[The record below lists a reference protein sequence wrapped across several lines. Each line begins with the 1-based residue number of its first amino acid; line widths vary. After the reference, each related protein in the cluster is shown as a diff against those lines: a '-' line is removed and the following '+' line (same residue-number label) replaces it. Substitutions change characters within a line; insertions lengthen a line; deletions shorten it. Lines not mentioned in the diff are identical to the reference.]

1 MIPKPHNFW
10 TQLFMVNVKGYV
22 SSNFTKSFLT
32 IFLPFFLIISLVYL
46 VKISSLTAKI
56 QISFSELLTLYSY
69 SVPDIVFYTLPLSF
83 VAALANVLLKLSQD
97 NELIALYSLGLK
109 ASKVLKPLLLLGI
122 LFSLLLAS
130 ISFLAMPLSKQLY
143 KEFKT
148 SKQSEAKLNIV
159 PGKLGQKFGNYYIY
173 VKEKKGAAFQN
184 IVIYNRTKK
193 DEEQFFS
200 SQKGKLNKKNNIT
213 SLRLNDGYGYTYTQE
228 KLQQAKYKS
237 LEVFDT
243 TQNKAFTFENIV
255 TLWSKATTD
264 IKMLRRILFF
274 IFVSLIPFLSVYLV
288 ASFTMINPRY
298 QKNHSFVV
306 IFITT
311 LVLYTLASS
320 LEKWGTFPL
329 LFIVIITLYFF
340 GRWLFKKRV
349 TRYF

>member
-1 MIPKPHNFW
+1 
-10 TQLFMVNVKGYV
+10 MVNVKAYI

-32 IFLPFFLIISLVYL
+32 IFLPFFLIISLVFL
-46 VKISSLTAKI
+46 VKISRLTSKI
-56 QISFSELLTLYSY
+56 QIDFLEILQLYSY
-69 SVPDIVFYTLPLSF
+69 SIPEIIFYTLPLSF
-83 VAALANVLLKLSQD
+83 IAALANMLQKLSQE
-97 NELIALYSLGLK
+97 NELIALYALGLK
-109 ASKVLKPLLLLGI
+109 ANKVLRSALLLGV
-122 LFSLLLAS
+122 LFSLLLLA
-130 ISFLAMPLSKQLY
+130 ISLLAMPLSKQFY

-148 SKQSEAKLNIV
+148 TKKSEAKLNIV
-159 PGKLGQKFGNYYIY
+159 PGKLGQKFGEYYIY
-173 VKEKKGAAFQN
+173 VKENRNEVFQN

-200 SQKGKLNKKNNIT
+200 SQEGKLNKNNGVT
-213 SLRLNDGYGYTYTQE
+213 SLLLNDGYGYTYTQE